1 MLKKAKREKAKMRI
15 GLFGAPNSGKT
26 YSALLLAFGLVQDW
40 SKIAVIDTEHGS
52 ANLYAHLGE
61 YFVWELTPPFTPERY
76 IEAIKECEKQGI
88 EALIIDSISHEWDG
102 EGGLLEA
109 QKKLEESARN
119 SFTTWGKITP
129 RHNAFINAI
138 LNCKMH
144 VIACGRCKVEY
155 VLSEN
160 DKGRQV
166 PQKVGT
172 KPITRD
178 GFDYELTTSFELAY
192 NHLATCSKDRT
203 GLFADKPPKV
213 LTQEDG
219 VLLAKWAN
227 SGSEPVKAPMDSQT
241 FMSSLHE
248 AGKAKKIG
256 YQKVVQ
262 MVSGGN
268 LADIKPED
276 REQVLADFIEGKFN
290 NENTI

>member
-26 YSALLLAFGLVQDW
+26 YSALLLGFGLVQDW
-40 SKIAVIDTEHGS
+40 SKVAVIDTEHGS
-52 ANLYAHLGE
+52 ANLYAHLGG
-61 YFVWELTPPFTPERY
+61 YSVWELTPPYTPERY
-76 IEAIKECEKQGI
+76 IEAIKECENQGV

-138 LNCKMH
+138 LTCKMH

-178 GFDYELTTSFELAY
+178 GFDYELTTSFELAH

-203 GLFADKPPKV
+203 GLFSDKPPKV

-227 SGSEPVKAPMDSQT
+227 SGSEPVVAPMT
-241 FMSSLHE
+241 AMEFATAIHTE
-248 AGKAKKIG
+248 AKKQGIAIT
-256 YQKVVQ
+256 KAVQ
-262 MVSGGN
+262 MVSDGN
-268 LADIKPED
+268 LTNIAESD
-276 REQVLADFIEGKFN
+276 REKVLVQFKEGHFKN
-290 NENTI
+290 DNIA